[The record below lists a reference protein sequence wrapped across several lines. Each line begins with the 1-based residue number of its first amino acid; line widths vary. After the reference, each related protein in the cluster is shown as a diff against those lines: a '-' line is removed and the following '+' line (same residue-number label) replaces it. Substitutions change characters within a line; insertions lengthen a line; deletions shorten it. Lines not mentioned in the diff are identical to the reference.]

1 MQHSHEEDD
10 CNVKLHWVPGA
21 DKGIKIPVFKNN
33 KKILQGSPI
42 VAFKSKTVQ
51 AVPLEEV
58 EDPVQNT
65 KAPKRA
71 STTSAGSSKK
81 LQKK

>member
-1 MQHSHEEDD
+1 M
-10 CNVKLHWVPGA
+10 KLHWVPGA